1 VARTFLSFDTFTMV
15 ALIYLILTLFFTR
28 ISTAVE
34 RRMAVE
40 KR

>member
-1 VARTFLSFDTFTMV
+1 MV

-28 ISTAVE
+28 ISTAIE